1 MKNMQYNCTD
11 PSSEQTGRDIARL
24 FLKKQDKTNIFSFF
38 GWVMVMI
45 FTVIVVA
52 LKIIIWEIVVV
63 RWLLLCIIGHTFR
76 ISNQLFT

>member
-1 MKNMQYNCTD
+1 MKNMQHNCAD
-11 PSSEQTGRDIARL
+11 HLQNRQGEIWLCQT
-24 FLKKQDKTNIFSFF
+24 FFKKQDKTNIFSFF

-63 RWLLLCIIGHTFR
+63 RWLILCILGT
-76 ISNQLFT
+76 LLE